1 MKPKDLRAQMRAL
14 CAELGPDDGLTSDEL
29 AKQSRTPTPSRRH
42 RRLAGQIAR
51 ALREALGTTHDD
63 VLYDVWV
70 VDCTPDPDATRFLV
84 HVRYDGDEDVLG
96 HLAAA
101 RGWLRSEVANAIHRK
116 RVPDLRFALAPE
128 EAP

>member
-1 MKPKDLRAQMRAL
+1 MNEKELRAQMRAL

-29 AKQSRTPTPSRRH
+29 AKQTRTPSPRRH
-42 RRLAGQIAR
+42 RRLGGQIAR

-70 VDCTPDPDATRFLV
+70 VDCTPDPDVSCFLV
-84 HVRYDGDEDVLG
+84 HVRYDGDGDVLG

-101 RGWLRSEVANAIHRK
+101 RGWLRTEVANAIHRK
-116 RVPDLRFALAPE
+116 RAPDLRFALAPE
-128 EAP
+128 EEP